1 MAIRIVIVDDHEIV
15 REGLR
20 ALFLGQRDFE
30 VVAEAGNGEEAEN
43 QCRKHRP
50 DVALLDLR
58 MPKVGGREAIA
69 AIKVASP
76 STNVLVLTSYLE
88 PGIVREVLK
97 AGALGFMLKDVA
109 RHELLDA
116 IRSTAEG
123 KSVLHADAQQQLVSE
138 VSGKKESSPLEVLTS
153 RELDILRLIASGR
166 SNKEIAND
174 LSLTEGTVKGYV
186 SNVLAK
192 LGVQDRTQAA
202 LLAVREGVLSGG
214 SVPT

>member
-1 MAIRIVIVDDHEIV
+1 MAIRIIIVDDHEIV

-20 ALFLGQRDFE
+20 ALFLGQPDIE
-30 VVAEAGNGEEAEN
+30 VVAEAGNGEEAEIA
-43 QCRKHRP
+43 CMKHRP
-50 DVALLDLR
+50 NVALLDLR
-58 MPKVGGREAIA
+58 MPKVGGSDAIMLV
-69 AIKVASP
+69 KSASP
-76 STNVLVLTSYLE
+76 TTNVLVLTSYLE
-88 PGIVREVLK
+88 PGIVREMLK

-109 RHELLDA
+109 KHELLDA

-123 KSVLHADAQQQLVSE
+123 KSVLHADAQSQLVSE
-138 VSGKKESSPLEVLTS
+138 VSGKKDHSPLEDLTS
-153 RELDILRLIASGR
+153 REVDILKLIAGGR

-202 LLAVREGVLSGG
+202 LFAVREGLSKA
-214 SVPT
+214 

>member
-1 MAIRIVIVDDHEIV
+1 MTIRIIIVDDHEIV

-30 VVAEAGNGEEAEN
+30 VVAEAGNGEEAEAA
-43 QCRKHRP
+43 CRKHRP

-58 MPKVGGREAIA
+58 MPKVGGSDAIVMV
-69 AIKVASP
+69 KSASP
-76 STNVLVLTSYLE
+76 TTNVLVLTSYLE
-88 PGIVREVLK
+88 PGIVREMLK

-109 RHELLDA
+109 KHELLSA
-116 IRSTAEG
+116 IRATAEG
-123 KSVLHADAQQQLVSE
+123 KSVLHADAQSQLVSE
-138 VSGKKESSPLEVLTS
+138 VSGKKATSPLEELTS
-153 RELDILRLIASGR
+153 RETDILKLIASGR

-192 LGVQDRTQAA
+192 LNVQDRTQAA
-202 LLAVREGVLSGG
+202 LLAVREGLARA
-214 SVPT
+214 

>member
-1 MAIRIVIVDDHEIV
+1 MAIRILIVDDHEIV

-20 ALFLGQRDFE
+20 ALFVGQRDFE
-30 VVAEAGNGEEAEN
+30 VVAEAGNGDEAEAA
-43 QCRKHRP
+43 CRKYRP
-50 DVALLDLR
+50 DVAMLDLR
-58 MPKVGGREAIA
+58 MPKSGGSEAIL
-69 AIKVASP
+69 KVKAASP

-88 PGIVREVLK
+88 PGIVREMLR

-123 KSVLHADAQQQLVSE
+123 KSVLHADAQSQLVDE
-138 VSGKKESSPLEVLTS
+138 VSGKKETSPIEELTAREV
-153 RELDILRLIASGR
+153 DILRLIASGR

-202 LLAVREGVLSGG
+202 LLAVREGLKRA
-214 SVPT
+214 

>member
-1 MAIRIVIVDDHEIV
+1 MAIRILIVDDHEIV

-20 ALFLGQRDFE
+20 ALFVGQRDFE
-30 VVAEAGNGEEAEN
+30 VVAEASNGDEAETA
-43 QCRKHRP
+43 CRKHRP
-50 DVALLDLR
+50 DVAMLDLR
-58 MPKVGGREAIA
+58 MPKSGGSEAIL
-69 AIKVASP
+69 KVKAASP

-88 PGIVREVLK
+88 PGIVREMLR

-123 KSVLHADAQQQLVSE
+123 KSVLHADAQNQLVDE
-138 VSGKKESSPLEVLTS
+138 VSGKKETSPIEELTS
-153 RELDILRLIASGR
+153 REVDILRLIASGR

-202 LLAVREGVLSGG
+202 LLAVREGLKRA
-214 SVPT
+214 

>member
-1 MAIRIVIVDDHEIV
+1 MAIRLLIVDDHEIV

-20 ALFLGQRDFE
+20 ALFVGQRDFE
-30 VVAEAGNGEEAEN
+30 IVAEAGNGEEAEV
-43 QCRKHRP
+43 QARKHQP

-58 MPKVGGREAIA
+58 MPKVGGSEAIQR
-69 AIKVASP
+69 IKGASAG
-76 STNVLVLTSYLE
+76 TNVLVLTSYLE
-88 PGIVREVLK
+88 EGIVREVLK
-97 AGALGFMLKDVA
+97 AGALGFMLKDVS
-109 RHELLDA
+109 RSELLDA
-116 IRSTAEG
+116 IRATAEG
-123 KSVLHADAQQQLVSE
+123 KSVLHADAQHQLVSE
-138 VSGKKESSPLEVLTS
+138 VSGKKNASPLEGLTS

-202 LLAVREGVLSGG
+202 LLAVKEGI
-214 SVPT
+214 PK

>member
-1 MAIRIVIVDDHEIV
+1 MAIRLMIVDDHEIV

-20 ALFLGQRDFE
+20 ALFLGQRDIE
-30 VVAEAGNGEEAEN
+30 VVAEAGNGEEAEAA
-43 QCRKHRP
+43 CLKHRP

-58 MPKVGGREAIA
+58 MPKVGGSDAIVLV
-69 AIKVASP
+69 KSASP
-76 STNVLVLTSYLE
+76 TTNVLVLTSYLE
-88 PGIVREVLK
+88 PGIVREMLK

-109 RHELLDA
+109 KHELLDA
-116 IRSTAEG
+116 IRATAEG
-123 KSVLHADAQQQLVSE
+123 KSVLHADAQNQLVSE
-138 VSGKKESSPLEVLTS
+138 VSGKKDHSPLEDLTS
-153 RELDILRLIASGR
+153 REVDILKLIASGR

-202 LLAVREGVLSGG
+202 LLAVREGLSKA
-214 SVPT
+214 

>member
-20 ALFLGQRDFE
+20 ALFVGQRDFE
-30 VVAEAGNGEEAEN
+30 VVGEAGNGEEAEAV
-43 QCRKHRP
+43 CRKYRP
-50 DVALLDLR
+50 EVALLDLR
-58 MPKVGGREAIA
+58 MPKSGGSEAIM
-69 AIKVASP
+69 KVKAASP
-76 STNVLVLTSYLE
+76 ATNVLVLTSYLE
-88 PGIVREVLK
+88 PGIVREMLR

-123 KSVLHADAQQQLVSE
+123 KSVLHADAQSQLVNE
-138 VSGKKESSPLEVLTS
+138 VSGKKEQSPLEDLTT
-153 RELDILRLIASGR
+153 RELDILRLVASGR

-174 LSLTEGTVKGYV
+174 LHLTEGTVKGYV

-202 LLAVREGVLSGG
+202 LLAVREGLKRA
-214 SVPT
+214 

>member
-30 VVAEAGNGEEAEN
+30 VVAEAGNGEEAEA
-43 QCRKHRP
+43 QCRKHKP

-58 MPKVGGREAIA
+58 MPKVGGKEAISS
-69 AIKVASP
+69 IKVASP
-76 STNVLVLTSYLE
+76 TTNVLVLTSYLE

-138 VSGKKESSPLEVLTS
+138 VSGKKESSPLEGLTS

-202 LLAVREGVLSGG
+202 LLAVREGVLASA
-214 SVPT
+214 

>member
-1 MAIRIVIVDDHEIV
+1 MSIRIVIVDDHEIV

-20 ALFLGQRDFE
+20 ALFVGQRDFE
-30 VVAEAGNGEEAEN
+30 VVAEAGNGEEAEAA
-43 QCRKHRP
+43 CKKYRP
-50 DVALLDLR
+50 EVALMDLR
-58 MPKVGGREAIA
+58 MPKSGGAEAIL
-69 AIKVASP
+69 KVKAASP

-88 PGIVREVLK
+88 PGIVKEMLR

-123 KSVLHADAQQQLVSE
+123 KPVLHTDAQSQLVNE
-138 VSGKKESSPLEVLTS
+138 VSGKKEQSPLEDLTT
-153 RELDILRLIASGR
+153 RELDILKLIASGR

-174 LSLTEGTVKGYV
+174 LHLTEGTVKGYV

-202 LLAVREGVLSGG
+202 LLAVREGLRRA
-214 SVPT
+214 

>member
-1 MAIRIVIVDDHEIV
+1 MIRIIIVDDHEIV

-20 ALFLGQRDFE
+20 ALFWGQRDFE
-30 VVAEAGNGEEAEN
+30 VVAEAGNGEEAEAA
-43 QCRKHRP
+43 CLKHKP

-58 MPKVGGREAIA
+58 MPKVGGSDAIVLV
-69 AIKVASP
+69 KSASP

-88 PGIVREVLK
+88 PGIVREMLK

-109 RHELLDA
+109 KHELLSA
-116 IRSTAEG
+116 IRATAEG
-123 KSVLHADAQQQLVSE
+123 KSVLHADAQSQLVSE
-138 VSGKKESSPLEVLTS
+138 VSGKKAASPLEELTS
-153 RELDILRLIASGR
+153 RETDILKLIASGR

-192 LGVQDRTQAA
+192 LNVQDRTQAA
-202 LLAVREGVLSGG
+202 LLAVREGLARA
-214 SVPT
+214 

>member
-30 VVAEAGNGEEAEN
+30 VVAEAGNGEEAES
-43 QCRKHRP
+43 QCRKHKP

-88 PGIVREVLK
+88 AGIVREVLK

-123 KSVLHADAQQQLVSE
+123 KSVLHPDAQQQLVSE
-138 VSGKKESSPLEVLTS
+138 VSGKKEFSPLEGLTS

-202 LLAVREGVLSGG
+202 LLAVREGVLLNA
-214 SVPT
+214 

>member
-1 MAIRIVIVDDHEIV
+1 MTIRIIIVDDHEIV

-20 ALFLGQRDFE
+20 ALFLGQRDIE
-30 VVAEAGNGEEAEN
+30 VVAEAGNGEEAEAA
-43 QCRKHRP
+43 CRKHRP

-58 MPKVGGREAIA
+58 MPKVGGSDAIVMV
-69 AIKVASP
+69 KSASP
-76 STNVLVLTSYLE
+76 TTNVLVLTSYLE
-88 PGIVREVLK
+88 PGIVREMLK

-109 RHELLDA
+109 KHELLSA

-123 KSVLHADAQQQLVSE
+123 KSVLHPDAQSQLVSE
-138 VSGKKESSPLEVLTS
+138 VSGKTATSPLEELTS
-153 RELDILRLIASGR
+153 RETDILKLIASGR

-192 LGVQDRTQAA
+192 LNVQDRTQAA
-202 LLAVREGVLSGG
+202 LMAVREGL
-214 SVPT
+214 TRA

>member
-1 MAIRIVIVDDHEIV
+1 MAVRIIIVDDHEIV

-30 VVAEAGNGEEAEN
+30 VVAEASNGDEAEAA
-43 QCRKHRP
+43 CRKYRP

-58 MPKVGGREAIA
+58 MPKSGGAEGIL
-69 AIKVASP
+69 KVKAASP
-76 STNVLVLTSYLE
+76 TTNVLVLTSYLE
-88 PGIVREVLK
+88 PGIVREMLR

-123 KSVLHADAQQQLVSE
+123 KSVLHADAQSQLVGE
-138 VSGKKESSPLEVLTS
+138 VSGKKELSPLEELTT

-174 LSLTEGTVKGYV
+174 LHLTEGTVKGYV

-202 LLAVREGVLSGG
+202 LLAVREGLKRA
-214 SVPT
+214 

>member
-20 ALFLGQRDFE
+20 ALFVGQRDFE
-30 VVAEAGNGEEAEN
+30 IVAEAGNGDEAEAV
-43 QCRKHRP
+43 CRKHHP

-58 MPKVGGREAIA
+58 MPKSGGSEAIL
-69 AIKVASP
+69 KVKAASP

-88 PGIVREVLK
+88 PGIVREMLR

-109 RHELLDA
+109 KHELLDA
-116 IRSTAEG
+116 IRSTSEG
-123 KSVLHADAQQQLVSE
+123 KSVLHADAQVQLIDE
-138 VSGKKESSPLEVLTS
+138 VSGKQDHSPLEELTS
-153 RELDILRLIASGR
+153 REMDILRLIASGR

-202 LLAVREGVLSGG
+202 LMAVREGLKRA
-214 SVPT
+214 

>member
-20 ALFLGQRDFE
+20 ALFVGQRDFE
-30 VVAEAGNGEEAEN
+30 IVAEAGNGDEAEAV
-43 QCRKHRP
+43 CRKHHP

-58 MPKVGGREAIA
+58 MPKSGGSEAVL
-69 AIKVASP
+69 KVKAASP
-76 STNVLVLTSYLE
+76 TTNVLVLTSYLE
-88 PGIVREVLK
+88 PGIVREMLR
-97 AGALGFMLKDVA
+97 AGALGFILKDVA
-109 RHELLDA
+109 KHELLDA

-123 KSVLHADAQQQLVSE
+123 KSVLHADAQVQLVNE
-138 VSGKKESSPLEVLTS
+138 VSGKQDHSPLEELTA
-153 RELDILRLIASGR
+153 REMDILRLIASGR

-202 LLAVREGVLSGG
+202 LMAVREGLKRA
-214 SVPT
+214 

>member
-1 MAIRIVIVDDHEIV
+1 MSIKIVIVDDHEIV

-20 ALFLGQRDFE
+20 ALFVGQRDFE
-30 VVAEAGNGEEAEN
+30 IVGEAGNGEEAEAV
-43 QCRKHRP
+43 CRKHRP
-50 DVALLDLR
+50 NVALLDLR
-58 MPKVGGREAIA
+58 MPKSGGAEAISKV
-69 AIKVASP
+69 KVASP

-88 PGIVREVLK
+88 PGIVREMLR

-109 RHELLDA
+109 KHELLDA
-116 IRSTAEG
+116 IRATAEG
-123 KSVLHADAQQQLVSE
+123 RSVLHADAQSQLVTE
-138 VSGKKESSPLEVLTS
+138 VSGKNERSPIDDLTS
-153 RELDILRLIASGR
+153 REIDILKLIASGR

-202 LLAVREGVLSGG
+202 LLAVREGLKRA
-214 SVPT
+214 